1 MTTPIFQIPPVAP
14 QDWLILGLLA
24 LTASSALIAA
34 LLPRTSAL
42 ADPLDQ
48 LRTALGLSTLPRLVV
63 LAGTLLWGIL
73 LVVLVGS
80 LVWTLFDIRHHLAP
94 TENRAEALRGLLVT
108 LTAMTAT
115 LGAVVAFP
123 VTLTR
128 IRQSQK
134 ANDLTDERLF
144 NDKLNEASK
153 NLAAWRDVT
162 TVLGTGDDRKTI
174 TTREPDLIT
183 RAAAI
188 DRLYGLVEER
198 PSEVNRIASLLSLY
212 VRENTVPVGDKEP
225 DVPPEEPPEGAT
237 PEEFRGWA
245 VFLRAKRSDLQHAV
259 QTLGKFRNILGANI
273 SDTAIDLSGANLQGF
288 ELNELNFG
296 KSIWEGAN
304 LQGVYLH
311 RSNFDGADFAFA
323 DLQGSSVTNCTFR
336 GAKFLGTNFNTSLL
350 YDIDSGGTEISGI
363 IFDLPLSPADLR
375 LQGASIRYRDLDS
388 VNFDFTLCEIIFGDG
403 TNIVSPFPEHWP
415 QEELDEI
422 DFILAWREWVS
433 ENHPDVLQYLP
444 KDPRE

>member
-1 MTTPIFQIPPVAP
+1 MTTPIFQIPPFTP

-63 LAGTLLWGIL
+63 LAGSLLWGTL

-80 LVWTLFDIRHHLAP
+80 LIWTLFDIRHHLAP
-94 TENRAEALRGLLVT
+94 TEDRAEALRGLLVT

-188 DRLYGLVEER
+188 DRLYSLVEER
-198 PSEVNRIASLLSLY
+198 PSEANRIASLLSLY
-212 VRENTVPVGDKEP
+212 VREHTFYGGDKEP
-225 DVPPEEPPEGAT
+225 NITSAFPPEHAT
-237 PEEFRGWA
+237 PEEFRDWA
-245 VFLRAKRSDLQHAV
+245 ESLTPKRSDLERAT
-259 QTLGKFRNILGANI
+259 QTLGRLRGIGGVTLAE
-273 SDTAIDLSGANLQGF
+273 TAIDLTGASLQGMN
-288 ELNELNFG
+288 LRGLNFG
-296 KSIWEGAN
+296 KSVWLGS
-304 LQGVYLH
+304 LLH
-311 RSNFDGADFAFA
+311 GA
-323 DLQGSSVTNCTFR
+323 DLQDTSLS
-336 GAKFLGTNFNTSLL
+336 GAILIGTRLEGACLFGTDLKTARLFQTRMFGTNL
-350 YDIDSGGTEISGI
+350 
-363 IFDLPLSPADLR
+363 DLADLR
-375 LQGASIRYRDLDS
+375 GTRFERVTFDQMADLQYTNFFGSSIRETDLTSFPQLTEYLS
-388 VNFDFTLCEIIFGDG
+388 VIFGDG
-403 TNIVSPFPEHWP
+403 TDKVTPWPEHWP
-415 QEELDEI
+415 KEKLGHLD
-422 DFILAWREWVS
+422 FFFAWREWVAK
-433 ENHPDVLQYLP
+433 NHPDVLQYLP
-444 KDPRE
+444 EDPRE

>member
-1 MTTPIFQIPPVAP
+1 MTTPIFQIPPVTP

-24 LTASSALIAA
+24 LTASSTLIAA

-63 LAGTLLWGIL
+63 LAGSLLWGTL

-80 LVWTLFDIRHHLAP
+80 LIWTLFDIRHHLAP
-94 TENRAEALRGLLVT
+94 TEDRAEALRGLLVT

-198 PSEVNRIASLLSLY
+198 PSEANRIASLLSLY
-212 VRENTVPVGDKEP
+212 VREHTVKVGDKEP
-225 DVPPEEPPEGAT
+225 DVPPEEPPAGAT
-237 PEEFRGWA
+237 PFELRNWA
-245 VFLRAKRSDLQHAV
+245 GTLKPKRSDIQHAV
-259 QTLGKFRNILGANI
+259 QTLGKFRDIKGA
-273 SDTAIDLSGANLQGF
+273 SLSATAIDLAKANLQGMD
-288 ELNELNFG
+288 LPDLNFG
-296 KSIWEGAN
+296 ESQWRQSH
-304 LQGVYLH
+304 LQGAKLV
-311 RSNFDGADFAFA
+311 RSNF
-323 DLQGSSVTNCTFR
+323 R
-336 GAKFLGTNFNTSLL
+336 GANFLGAHLEGAILIATDIRNTEMDLAKLSGARFFATDARGTIFDDVVLDELTTTRLNSFVGASFKYTDLTSLRRQ
-350 YDIDSGGTEISGI
+350 S
-363 IFDLPLSPADLR
+363 
-375 LQGASIRYRDLDS
+375 
-388 VNFDFTLCEIIFGDG
+388 DFVEVTFGDG
-403 TNIVSPFPEHWP
+403 TNEASPWPEHWP
-415 QEELDEI
+415 REELSKT
-422 DFILAWREWVS
+422 DFIRAWREWVAK
-433 ENHPDVLQYLP
+433 NHPEVLQYLP
-444 KDPRE
+444 DEPEA